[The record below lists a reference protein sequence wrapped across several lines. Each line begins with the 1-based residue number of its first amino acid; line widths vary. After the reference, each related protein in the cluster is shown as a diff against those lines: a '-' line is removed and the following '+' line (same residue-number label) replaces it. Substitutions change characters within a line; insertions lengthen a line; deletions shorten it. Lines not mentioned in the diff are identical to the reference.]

1 MAADVLAHVPWK
13 VKLAADE
20 LAVAGV
26 QRSPVCYQ
34 IVGQHSVNYGTSLSQ
49 LKDNVGTVLTAL
61 AQLWYTS
68 GTTFSQLSDNF

>member
-49 LKDNVGTVLTAL
+49 LKDNIGTVLTAL
-61 AQLWYTS
+61 GYI
-68 GTTFSQLSDNF
+68 GDNFQST